1 MAGVVLATQQ
11 LGRDLTQRLEAVPDL
26 SLGVTLGERSR
37 SEAISSVTIVAIV
50 HLNGQTTRVLPVA
63 FPSTRI
69 PPRQG
74 AGGSGRVKDGPFS
87 KGLTFPHLKKEQSG

>member
-26 SLGVTLGERSR
+26 SLGVVT
-37 SEAISSVTIVAIV
+37 EAISSVTIVAIV

>member
-26 SLGVTLGERSR
+26 SLGVVTSR

>member
-1 MAGVVLATQQ
+1 MSA
-11 LGRDLTQRLEAVPDL
+11 
-26 SLGVTLGERSR
+26 
-37 SEAISSVTIVAIV
+37 
-50 HLNGQTTRVLPVA
+50 
-63 FPSTRI
+63 TRI

>member
-11 LGRDLTQRLEAVPDL
+11 LGRDLTQRLEA
-26 SLGVTLGERSR
+26 VTLGERSR